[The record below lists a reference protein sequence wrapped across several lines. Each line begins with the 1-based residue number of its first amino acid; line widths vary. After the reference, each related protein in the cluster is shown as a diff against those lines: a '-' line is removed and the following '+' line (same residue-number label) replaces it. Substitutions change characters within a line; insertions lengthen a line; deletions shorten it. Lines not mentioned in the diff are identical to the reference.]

1 MSRDRQFP
9 IRPGAAI
16 GAAAALLLV
25 LAACDRS
32 PAAPGAPEFAGRGG
46 PSDPTATWRIPLADA
61 ALALRSDGLYSDGT
75 SSVYA
80 DGVCGV
86 SAKIF
91 ATTAYSNSG
100 DATIQ
105 TSEPRG
111 NKCGRRFTFRY
122 PDGVTE
128 SAAAFNNL
136 LRLQNTTYSIPVG
149 TTVARRLLLGGGP
162 RCGRLMFGPNGTVS
176 PGTDSVLVTRVD
188 ASTWQV
194 ASQAAPNDRALCEN
208 TGEIYEMPVSFTVQS
223 STPLP

>member
-1 MSRDRQFP
+1 MSLLTLSRAR
-9 IRPGAAI
+9 RGATV
-16 GAAAALLLV
+16 GAFAALAIA
-25 LAACDRS
+25 LASCDRNPS
-32 PAAPGAPEFAGRGG
+32 APGAPDFAARNR
-46 PSDPTATWRIPLADA
+46 PSDPTATWRIPLADG
-61 ALALRSDGLYSDGT
+61 ALALRSDGLFSDGT
-75 SSVYA
+75 NSVYA
-80 DGVCGV
+80 DGVCTV

-105 TSEPRG
+105 TDLPRG
-111 NKCGRRFTFRY
+111 NKCGRLFTYRL
-122 PDGVTE
+122 PDNTTE
-128 SAAAFNNL
+128 SVAAFNNL
-136 LRLQNTTYSIPVG
+136 LQLQNTTYSIPVG
-149 TTVARRLLLGGGP
+149 TTVARRLLLGGSV

-208 TGEIYEMPVSFTVQS
+208 TGEIYEMPVSFTVES